1 MPLERSHAE
10 ILGAYADAIK
20 HDIRKCLPATIT
32 AVHADRQTVDVQI
45 AVNALL
51 FDPLGNPFS
60 EPAPSLADVPLG
72 VMRGGGFLVWVPVAV
87 GDSVLLVFSD
97 LSTDTWRAG
106 DGTARDPGWAGRHT
120 CDSPFAL
127 PCVAPDAKFLASPN
141 ADPGKVIIGKDGG
154 TAQIRISA
162 SDIELGAPAGDFVAL
177 ASKVA
182 TELGKIS
189 TALTSIVTSCPAGVG
204 TGTVTYTPGAVAS
217 TLVKCG

>member
-1 MPLERSHAE
+1 MPLDRSPAE
-10 ILGAYADAIK
+10 TFGRFADALK
-20 HDIRKCLPATIT
+20 HDMRKCLPATVT
-32 AVHADRQTVDVQI
+32 AVHADRQTVDVQV

-51 FDPLGNPFS
+51 FDDLGNAFQ
-60 EPAPSLADVPLG
+60 EDAPSLSDVPLG

-106 DGTARDPGWAGRHT
+106 DGTPQAPGWAGMHT
-120 CDSPFAL
+120 HDSPFAL
-127 PCVAPDAKFLASPN
+127 PCVAPDARMLTSTPTDKL
-141 ADPGKVIIGKDGG
+141 VIGKDG
-154 TAQIRISA
+154 TDEQIVISA
-162 SDIELGAPAGDFVAL
+162 SDIKLGASAVDFVAL

-204 TGTVTYTPGAVAS
+204 TGTVTYTPGAVAA
-217 TLVKCG
+217 TIVKAE